1 MNRDMIGR
9 MSGGLLAVAALMAL
23 AAPSPAAAAV
33 SCAVPGELVRLQAQ
47 LPRTTQRLTL
57 HQPLHIVALGSS
69 STAGTG
75 ASAPDHTYPS
85 QLVGEL
91 HRRLPGDAID
101 IVNKGVGGE
110 TSIDMLARF
119 DRDVLALHP
128 DLVIWQVGT
137 NAVLKG
143 DDLARDL
150 AIVRDGVERLK
161 TAEID
166 VILMDMQYAPR
177 VLDHADYPVIES
189 GIATIA
195 KEEGVSVFHRF
206 EIMHHWLLGRQLS
219 FATMLSP
226 DQLHLNDASYN
237 CIGRLLAAAIVQR
250 TAAPVLTSHR

>member
-1 MNRDMIGR
+1 MIR
-9 MSGGLLAVAALMAL
+9 GLLAAAALTAL
-23 AAPSPAAAAV
+23 ALPRPATAAVAV
-33 SCAVPGELVRLQAQ
+33 SCAVPSELVRLQSQ
-47 LPRTTQRLTL
+47 LPRTTLRLTQ
-57 HQPLHIVALGSS
+57 HQPLHVVALGSS

-75 ASAPDHTYPS
+75 ASAPDRTYPS
-85 QLVGEL
+85 QLISEL
-91 HRRLPGDAID
+91 RRRLPSDAID

-110 TSIDMLARF
+110 TSVDMLARF

-143 DDLARDL
+143 EDLSRDL
-150 AIVRDGVERLK
+150 AVVRAGVERLK
-161 TAEID
+161 AAAID

-177 VLDHADYPVIES
+177 VLDHADYPVIET
-189 GIATIA
+189 GIAVIA

-206 EIMHHWLLGRQLS
+206 EIMRHWLLGRQLS

-226 DQLHLNDASYN
+226 DQLHLNDASYG
-237 CIGRLLAAAIVQR
+237 CIGRLLATAIVQR